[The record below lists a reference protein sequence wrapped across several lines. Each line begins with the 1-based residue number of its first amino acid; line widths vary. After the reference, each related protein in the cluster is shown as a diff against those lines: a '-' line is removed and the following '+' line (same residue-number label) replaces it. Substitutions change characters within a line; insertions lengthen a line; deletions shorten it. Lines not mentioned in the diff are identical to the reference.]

1 MDARG
6 YGRNLKNGLI
16 ALCIIVAVIAAGV
29 GAIATWFLV

>member
-16 ALCIIVAVIAAGV
+16 ALCIIVAVIAGGV
-29 GAIATWFLV
+29 GAVIGWFFS

>member
-16 ALCIIVAVIAAGV
+16 TCVVIGVVAGAVTV
-29 GAIATWFLV
+29 GPLFWAFS